1 MPSARIQPLRR
12 AAHRPGATGAH
23 AGRAS
28 TGVDVI
34 PDGVR
39 DVPAV
44 AQAMRD
50 VDAVA
55 ALPLAS
61 PQRATVTS
69 TRRASRSGPLPW
81 VC

>member
-1 MPSARIQPLRR
+1 
-12 AAHRPGATGAH
+12 
-23 AGRAS
+23 
-28 TGVDVI
+28 
-34 PDGVR
+34 
-39 DVPAV
+39 V